1 MKLPF
6 IDEELIVKETT
17 KMETFL
23 SENEKDRNKVAEV
36 LQFTRRSDVVA
47 TAVADDDDPL
57 M

>member
-1 MKLPF
+1 
-6 IDEELIVKETT
+6 
-17 KMETFL
+17 METFL